1 MSAQLAVAQQ
11 REAEACWDAE
21 EFHGMFED
29 LSARAKLDEEEIAR
43 L

>member
-11 REAEACWDAE
+11 REAEVHRDVE
-21 EFHGMFED
+21 EFHAMFED
-29 LSARAKLDEEEIAR
+29 LSARKKLDKEEIAR